1 MIKHLKLKISG
12 KVQGIGFRWCAYEKF
27 TELNLEGKAD
37 NGLDGSVIIDVK
49 GEDFNLENFVEWA
62 KVGPQGARVSNVEV
76 SEISDSSAPQQAS
89 KSAEQ

>member
-76 SEISDSSAPQQAS
+76 NEVNDASPALEADKKPSE
-89 KSAEQ
+89 